1 MPGCAPHAV
10 TVQSAATELRL
21 PPGPPFTRARSAA
34 ACTLQGRT
42 ALLLSYPDE
51 HAESAAA
58 AFAYPNT
65 AYFAAGAGWLAVPI
79 DRSEPVGQQSIV
91 QDVAL
96 ALHGHVGIGAKAP
109 RVSPAGG

>member
-1 MPGCAPHAV
+1 MPHTPSPSRAPPPSFGCHPALHSP
-10 TVQSAATELRL
+10 ERGL
-21 PPGPPFTRARSAA
+21 PPPVP
-34 ACTLQGRT
+34 CK
-42 ALLLSYPDE
+42 
-51 HAESAAA
+51 AEPRCCCPTPTSTPSLRPA